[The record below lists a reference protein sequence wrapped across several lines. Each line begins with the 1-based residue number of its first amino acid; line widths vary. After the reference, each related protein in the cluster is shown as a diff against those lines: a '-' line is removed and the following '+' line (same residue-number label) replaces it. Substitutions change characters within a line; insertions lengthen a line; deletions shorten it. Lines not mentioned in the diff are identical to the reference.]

1 MAPGTRRRAGRWGWI
16 QAQAGQADDSN
27 GLVTW
32 NHLRKRRRSPKR
44 LLGRPRMRSEPLS
57 RRVTQTGMGTA
68 RQRRWS
74 ELWTSTGGQLAVRA
88 LSNKGW
94 VLWTA
99 DASSSTTTTSVSAGQ
114 RLCGAPRR
122 NRTGDPILTMEPPGT
137 AVRTAISPA
146 RARPPGP
153 KLSVL
158 LRRSYA
164 LSQAVGGDPCSSSA
178 WRPSAASPTTPRSG
192 SPLRKPRS
200 L

>member
-1 MAPGTRRRAGRWGWI
+1 MAPGTRPRAGRWGWI

-32 NHLRKRRRSPKR
+32 NQLRKRGRSPKR

-74 ELWTSTGGQLAVRA
+74 ELWTSTEGQLAVRA
-88 LSNKGW
+88 LPNKGW

-99 DASSSTTTTSVSAGQ
+99 DASSNVATTSVCAGQ
-114 RLCGAPRR
+114 DLCGAPA
-122 NRTGDPILTMEPPGT
+122 GIEPATPSLPWNHQEPLCGPPVSPG
-137 AVRTAISPA
+137 
-146 RARPPGP
+146 RARPSGP

-158 LRRSYA
+158 LQRSYA
-164 LSQAVGGDPCSSSA
+164 LSFEPCA
-178 WRPSAASPTTPRSG
+178 DRLG
-192 SPLRKPRS
+192 STHQPHQKSRARLLLPQS
-200 L
+200 T